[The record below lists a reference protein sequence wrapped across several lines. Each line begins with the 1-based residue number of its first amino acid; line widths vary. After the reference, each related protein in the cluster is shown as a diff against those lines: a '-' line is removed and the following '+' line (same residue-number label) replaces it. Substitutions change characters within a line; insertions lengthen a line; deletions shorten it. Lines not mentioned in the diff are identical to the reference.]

1 MYLIETI
8 RDKDS
13 QVSNLREELA
23 TLRREVEGLRTER
36 QRLVSV
42 KNQMALDLEKLL
54 SHNEVRV
61 NLLWLILSTFF
72 SLQELQKM
80 KQLIYHNTRPPIVQL
95 ATNDQHPDR
104 TVYREDYPK
113 PTLFVS

>member
-1 MYLIETI
+1 MKSVESLLEQSKQPYLYLIETI

-13 QVSNLREELA
+13 QVNNLREELA
-23 TLRREVEGLRTER
+23 TLRRDVEGLRTER

-61 NLLWLILSTFF
+61 TLYCTADSINIFF
-72 SLQELQKM
+72 IAGAPKNE
-80 KQLIYHNTRPPIVQL
+80 
-95 ATNDQHPDR
+95 
-104 TVYREDYPK
+104 TVDI
-113 PTLFVS
+113 S